1 MNWEIDVLK
10 KYLKLLA
17 LMICVSY
24 TFVSVTGVIVNI
36 LSGTQINNFNT
47 LLMFVTCVIASV
59 VLSFHKLFD
68 DLSPLMMMALQ
79 YLIACVL
86 IGIMLFVI
94 NLFDEVTLKGC
105 FEFYRSFTIPYAILA
120 GFYYF
125 SVFADAKKDNDL
137 IKEIQEQ
144 RNSK

>member
-10 KYLKLLA
+10 NYLKLLG

-24 TFVSVTGVIVNI
+24 TFVSVSGVIINI
-36 LSGTQINNFNT
+36 ISGSQINNFNA
-47 LLMFVTCVIASV
+47 LLMFFTCVIASV
-59 VLSFHKLFD
+59 VLSFHRLFD
-68 DLSPLMMMALQ
+68 NVSPLMMMVFQ
-79 YLIACVL
+79 YLIACAL
-86 IGIMLFVI
+86 IAVMLFVI

-105 FEFYRSFTIPYAILA
+105 FEFYRSFTIPYMILA

-144 RNSK
+144 RR